1 MSSNEVDRLFLQTI
15 SVSTS
20 GCVCVGGG
28 GGGGG
33 EYSDIFTHT

>member
-28 GGGGG
+28 GG